1 MGKNTKT
8 VIMDTAE
15 ALFAEHGY
23 EATSLRSIT
32 RVAKVN
38 LAAVNYHFGGKETLL
53 EAIYARRITPM
64 NEERLSRL
72 SELEKQSKTIPVERI
87 VHVFV
92 DPALK
97 LSRDRD
103 KSHFIALLGRS
114 YLEPTPIIQ
123 GKVRQMFDE
132 VAERFKT
139 AFAKSLPDVPPH
151 ELYWR
156 MHFMVGVLAY
166 CMAGNDMMRMIA
178 SSHISE
184 SNGPEMLIQR
194 LVVFVCQGM
203 EAPVAALKGIE
214 KSVGEPPHRLKV

>member
-8 VIMDTAE
+8 LLMDAAE

-23 EATSLRSIT
+23 EATSLRNIT
-32 RVAKVN
+32 SAAKVN
-38 LAAVNYHFGGKETLL
+38 LASVNYHFGGKETLL

-64 NEERLSRL
+64 NEERLNRL
-72 SELEKQSKTIPVERI
+72 SALEKVYEVVPVEKI

-139 AFAKSLPDVPPH
+139 AFAKSLPDLPPK

-178 SSHISE
+178 SSHLME

-203 EAPVAALKGIE
+203 EAPVGALKD
-214 KSVGEPPHRLKV
+214 V

>member
-72 SELEKQSKTIPVERI
+72 SELEKQSETIPVESI

-139 AFAKSLPDVPPH
+139 AFAKSLPDLPPN

-178 SSHISE
+178 SSQISE

-203 EAPVAALKGIE
+203 EAPVAALKDIE
-214 KSVGEPPHRLKV
+214 KSVGEPTLSLKA

>member
-1 MGKNTKT
+1 MARNTKAT
-8 VIMDTAE
+8 IMDAAE
-15 ALFAEHGY
+15 ALFAEYGY

-32 RVAKVN
+32 SAAKVN

-64 NEERLSRL
+64 NEERLQCL
-72 SELEKQSKTIPVERI
+72 SALEEQHEVIPVESI
-87 VHVFV
+87 VYVFV
-92 DPALK
+92 EPALK
-97 LSRDRD
+97 LSRDKD

-114 YLEPTPIIQ
+114 YLEPTPVIQ

-132 VAERFKT
+132 VAERFKA
-139 AFAKSLPDVPPH
+139 AFTRSLPNVPPK

-178 SSHISE
+178 SSHITE
-184 SNGPEMLIQR
+184 SNDPELLIQR

-203 EAPVAALKGIE
+203 LAPV
-214 KSVGEPPHRLKV
+214 EPLKVEKKCVEGKGTDLK

>member
-1 MGKNTKT
+1 MGNNTKSK
-8 VIMDTAE
+8 IMDVAE
-15 ALFAEHGY
+15 ALFAKHGY
-23 EATSLRSIT
+23 EATSLRNIT
-32 RVAKVN
+32 GAAKVN

-72 SELEKQSKTIPVERI
+72 DALEKAHDVVPVESI
-87 VHVFV
+87 VTVFV

-97 LSRDRD
+97 LSRDREQ
-103 KSHFIALLGRS
+103 SHFIALLGRS

-132 VAERFKT
+132 VAERFKV
-139 AFAKSLPDVPPH
+139 AFSKSLPDVPPK

-166 CMAGNDMMRMIA
+166 CMAGTDMMRMIA
-178 SSHISE
+178 SSQISE
-184 SNGPEMLIQR
+184 TNGPDLLIKR
-194 LVVFVCQGM
+194 LVVFICHGM
-203 EAPVAALKGIE
+203 EAPMTVADLDK
-214 KSVGEPPHRLKV
+214 KKVTELESTYN